1 MNEKLK
7 GTVTT
12 VKEKWSESS
21 KLAKVL
27 LVTVPIAVIAII
39 IVLVVLLNHKDDAV
53 LFSGVE
59 QTEAGQIASAITAL
73 GVTDVTVKDNG
84 DIIVP
89 ENQVDY
95 LRMQMYM
102 QGYPTSSTDYE
113 IWNNGVS
120 LWSTDSDKREV
131 KRQQLETRIGAA
143 LTTLDQ
149 IQSATV
155 TLVLPETA
163 DYVLIEDKG
172 VSSCS
177 VILKIKEGE
186 ELTNAEV
193 RAIYR
198 AVTASAENLTN
209 ENISIMDT
217 TGKSYEWIDP
227 EEDKYTEVDA
237 SGVTVATRR
246 LQFQK
251 EFEELLY
258 EDMKTMFDKSFGENG
273 YAFNVTAVL
282 NYDKLSVE
290 EEEFIP
296 VEGTNAGVINHEDHV
311 EEGGSIGTGSGI
323 VGVTPNGDES
333 PDYPEFIGEEDG
345 QNYWY
350 EKDEIQYSVSN
361 IKRSLVKDGYEI
373 EKLSVALMVNE
384 TNMTEADREAL
395 QDLVAKAAGTSIND
409 VSVYNMPF
417 VLQGS
422 QQGTTIDG
430 NGNINIY
437 TPGMDSYRDIL
448 LFVVIGLGVLLI
460 ILLIMSLFMSS
471 SRKKKI
477 RRRQE
482 AALAA
487 AGSTQHTNAMMGS
500 AQEQEMPEEV
510 DFNIASLT
518 EEAGKDSRETIL
530 KREISEFAKT
540 NPDIV
545 ASIIKNMLREE

>member
-7 GTVTT
+7 GALTT
-12 VKEKWSESS
+12 VKEKWSDTS
-21 KLAKVL
+21 KVKKVL
-27 LVTVPIAVIAII
+27 IVSVPIALIAVII
-39 IVLVVLLNHKDDAV
+39 ILVVLLSHKDDAV

-59 QTEAGQIASAITAL
+59 HTEAGQIASAITAL

-89 ENQVDY
+89 EDQVDY

-113 IWNNGVS
+113 IWNNGVD

-155 TLVLPETA
+155 NLVLPETA
-163 DYVLIEDKG
+163 DYVLISDKG

-177 VILKIKEGE
+177 VILKIKDGE
-186 ELTNAEV
+186 ELSNAEV

-198 AVTASAENLTN
+198 AVTTSAENLIN

-217 TGKSYEWIDP
+217 TGRAYEWVDP
-227 EEDKYTEVDA
+227 DEDKYTEVDA

-296 VEGTNAGVINHEDHV
+296 VEGTDHGVIDHEDHV

-333 PDYPEFIGEEDG
+333 PDYPELIGEEDG

-350 EKDEIQYSVSN
+350 EKDEVQYSVSS

-395 QDLVAKAAGTSIND
+395 QDLVAKAAGTSVAD

-430 NGNINIY
+430 NGNINII
-437 TPGMDSYRDIL
+437 TPGLDSYRDIL

-487 AGSTQHTNAMMGS
+487 AGSVQYNNMAGT
-500 AQEQEMPEEV
+500 AQEQDMPEEV

>member
-1 MNEKLK
+1 MNEKLRNSV
-7 GTVTT
+7 TV
-12 VKEKWSESS
+12 VKEKWSDAS
-21 KLAKVL
+21 KMTKVL
-27 LVTVPIAVIAII
+27 LVTVPIAIIAII
-39 IVLVVLLNHKDDAV
+39 IVLVVLLNHKNDAV

-89 ENQVDY
+89 EDQVDY

-113 IWNNGVS
+113 IWNNGVD

-143 LTTLDQ
+143 LTTLDD
-149 IQSATV
+149 IRIATV

-163 DYVLIEDKG
+163 DYVLIDDKG

-177 VILKIKEGE
+177 VVLTLAEGA

-198 AVTASAENLTN
+198 AVTTSAENLIN

-217 TGKSYEWIDP
+217 TGRAYVWVDP
-227 EEDKYTEVDA
+227 DEDKYTEVDP

-258 EDMKTMFDKSFGENG
+258 EDMKQMFDKSFGENG

-290 EEEFIP
+290 ETEYIP
-296 VEGTNAGVINHEDHV
+296 VGTSDHGVIDHEDHV
-311 EEGGSIGTGSGI
+311 EEGGSIGNDGGL

-333 PDYPEFIGEEDG
+333 PDYPEYIGGEDG

-361 IKRSLVKDGYEI
+361 IKSSLVKDGYEI

-395 QDLVAKAAGTSIND
+395 QDLVAKAAGTSVAD

-417 VLQGS
+417 VLQGGRYE
-422 QQGTTIDG
+422 GTTVDG
-430 NGNINIY
+430 NGNISIIA
-437 TPGMDSYRDIL
+437 PEFDPYRDIL

-460 ILLIMSLFMSS
+460 ILLILSLFMSS
-471 SRKKKI
+471 SRKKRI

-487 AGSTQHTNAMMGS
+487 AGNMQYNAAGN

-545 ASIIKNMLREE
+545 ASIIRNMLREE